1 VPPRRA
7 AVPRTV
13 DEYLRGISPDSRAAL
28 KRLRT
33 IIRTAAPNAEE
44 LLSYG
49 HPAFRQGKMR
59 VNYAAFHDHC
69 SLFGWARVREQF
81 SSELAPFET
90 GRGTLA
96 FTPNRPLPPDLVSRI
111 VKALLAL
118 NADPPAGKPSRSD
131 PATDSGWRRVE
142 PVTRRK

>member
-1 VPPRRA
+1 
-7 AVPRTV
+7 V
-13 DEYLRGISPDSRAAL
+13 DEYLRGISPDYRAAL
-28 KRLRT
+28 QRVRKA
-33 IIRTAAPNAEE
+33 IRAAAPDAEE

-69 SLFGWARVREQF
+69 SLFGWVRVRDQF
-81 SSELAPFET
+81 SSELAAFES

-96 FTPNRPLPPDLVSRI
+96 FTPNRPLPPDLVARI

-118 NADPPAGKPSRSD
+118 NAGPRS
-131 PATDSGWRRVE
+131 G
-142 PVTRRK
+142 